1 MPFGTDEQARDVL
14 AHTHTWAVVGLR
26 PSGGNDAYAIGAWL
40 QDRGKRVIPIHP
52 YGGEALGEP
61 VYPNLQVVPDRV
73 DVVDIFRRSDQ
84 AGAHVDEAI
93 ELGAS
98 AVWLQLGVAD
108 LEAAA
113 RAKAAG
119 LTVLMDRCP
128 RIDGPRLLGWP
139 S

>member
-14 AHTHTWAVVGLR
+14 AQTHTWAVVGLR
-26 PSGGNDAYAIGAWL
+26 PAGGNDAYAIAAWL
-40 QDRGKRVIPIHP
+40 QACGKRVIPVHP
-52 YGGEALGEP
+52 RGGEALGKT
-61 VYPNLQVVPDRV
+61 VYPNLRAVPDRI
-73 DVVDIFRRSDQ
+73 DVVDVFRRSDQ
-84 AGAHVDEAI
+84 AGVHVDEAI
-93 ELGAS
+93 DIGAS
-98 AVWLQLGVAD
+98 AVWLQLGVVD
-108 LEAAA
+108 VEAAA

>member
-14 AHTHTWAVVGLR
+14 AQTHTWAVVGLR
-26 PSGGNDAYAIGAWL
+26 PTGGNVAYAIGAWL

-52 YGGEALGEP
+52 LGGEALGEP
-61 VYPNLQVVPDRV
+61 VYPNLRAVPDRV

-98 AVWLQLGVAD
+98 AVWLQLGVIDVGSGRPSRGGRARGAD
-108 LEAAA
+108 HT
-113 RAKAAG
+113 R
-119 LTVLMDRCP
+119 M
-128 RIDGPRLLGWP
+128 P
-139 S
+139 SRSSA